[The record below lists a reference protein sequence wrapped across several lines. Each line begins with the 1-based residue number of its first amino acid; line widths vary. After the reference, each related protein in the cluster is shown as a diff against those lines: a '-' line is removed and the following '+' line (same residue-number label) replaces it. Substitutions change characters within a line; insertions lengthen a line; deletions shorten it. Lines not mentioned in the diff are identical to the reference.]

1 MHDTDIPYSLGFC
14 DSMLCDM
21 DGDQSIVVTAGDMMS
36 RHGQW
41 TLYLNSPRAFGAV
54 TSNTNFM
61 SMQERTTVRTMST
74 LLADQGM
81 MGTGA

>member
-1 MHDTDIPYSLGFC
+1 MTQIFHKFSF
-14 DSMLCDM
+14 LCYVTWM
-21 DGDQSIVVTAGDMMS
+21 VINQLTVITAGNMMS

-41 TLYLNSPRAFGAV
+41 TLYLNSPRGFGTA
-54 TSNTNFM
+54 TSNTSFM

-74 LLADQGM
+74 LLAGWRT

>member
-21 DGDQSIVVTAGDMMS
+21 DGDPSIVITAGNMMS

-41 TLYLNSPRAFGAV
+41 TLYLNSPRGFGVAS
-54 TSNTNFM
+54 SNTSFM
-61 SMQERTTVRTMST
+61 SMQERMTVRTMNA
-74 LLADQGM
+74 LLADQGR